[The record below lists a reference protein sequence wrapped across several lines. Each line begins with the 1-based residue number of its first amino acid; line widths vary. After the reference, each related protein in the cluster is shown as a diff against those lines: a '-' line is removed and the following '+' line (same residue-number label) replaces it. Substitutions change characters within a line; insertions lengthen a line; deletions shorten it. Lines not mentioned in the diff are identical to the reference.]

1 MVSAKG
7 ERFES
12 ETQRQGLRQDGKVH
26 KFLASLME
34 RNRLQETDKAVEK
47 KLKENNF
54 LSGLS
59 CFLLLCYYCSV
70 HRVVGVCR

>member
-12 ETQRQGLRQDGKVH
+12 ETQRQEQRQDGKVH

-47 KLKENNF
+47 K
-54 LSGLS
+54 S
-59 CFLLLCYYCSV
+59 
-70 HRVVGVCR
+70 

>member
-47 KLKENNF
+47 
-54 LSGLS
+54 S
-59 CFLLLCYYCSV
+59 
-70 HRVVGVCR
+70 